1 MFKQLLRN
9 EDTKIRLLKM
19 KRNTHLRTRNEHFPI

>member
-1 MFKQLLRN
+1 MFKELLRN

-19 KRNTHLRTRNEHFPI
+19 KRNTHLRTRNE